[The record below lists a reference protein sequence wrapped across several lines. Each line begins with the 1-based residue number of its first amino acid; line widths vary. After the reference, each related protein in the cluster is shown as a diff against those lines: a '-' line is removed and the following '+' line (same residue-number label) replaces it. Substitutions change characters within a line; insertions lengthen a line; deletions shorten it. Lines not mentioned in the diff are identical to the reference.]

1 MENKDLPLIANE
13 FQENGS
19 MFEESLDEFVGRNLS
34 KLNLCEERPT
44 GRRRT
49 PSNFCNRWSSMGGIK
64 CAIVIL
70 YLLVFLICIGIIIVA
85 VPRHQ
90 RSPVDWKILTDNIT
104 TLGEG
109 FKDMRQTME
118 QKASKEDVMDN
129 ILKLHELFRNHSVL
143 LFQLSE
149 SVQRLETKLQSF
161 EARMD
166 DINAS
171 VNDLEDDLQQFSST
185 NRQEIYN
192 LSLSLSSAQDTLQKQ
207 QANLKQL
214 TSNAGNLSRQVKEAR
229 WALTTVNSTFTEDIS
244 NQHTRLQLFQ
254 IRLANVSEDAKI
266 LKVVQQNTEKQ
277 LKQEVA
283 MLNNVTED
291 LRLKDWEHSLTLKN
305 LTLAQGPPG
314 PKGDKGDQGFHGP
327 TGLNGFPGADGIV
340 GIPGLPGSP
349 GLKGDPGERGLP
361 GFSVKGQKG
370 SFGRRGERG
379 RKGEKGEKGDNGEI
393 GPVVRLVNGT
403 GPHEGRVEVFYDNL
417 WGTVCDDK
425 WDKLDGV
432 VVCKML
438 GYKEVS
444 ETDTANKFGQGT
456 GLIWMD
462 DVACTGTE
470 DTILQC
476 KFSGWGKTNCG
487 HAEDA
492 GLICKV
498 D

>member
-1 MENKDLPLIANE
+1 
-13 FQENGS
+13 
-19 MFEESLDEFVGRNLS
+19 MFA
-34 KLNLCEERPT
+34 
-44 GRRRT
+44 
-49 PSNFCNRWSSMGGIK
+49 CNVYIYIFS
-64 CAIVIL
+64 
-70 YLLVFLICIGIIIVA
+70 

-129 ILKLHELFRNHSVL
+129 ILKLHELFRNRSVL

-305 LTLAQGPPG
+305 LTLAQGNF
-314 PKGDKGDQGFHGP
+314 D
-327 TGLNGFPGADGIV
+327 L
-340 GIPGLPGSP
+340 IPFDLI
-349 GLKGDPGERGLP
+349 LKECL
-361 GFSVKGQKG
+361 Q
-370 SFGRRGERG
+370 
-379 RKGEKGEKGDNGEI
+379 
-393 GPVVRLVNGT
+393 
-403 GPHEGRVEVFYDNL
+403 
-417 WGTVCDDK
+417 W
-425 WDKLDGV
+425 
-432 VVCKML
+432 
-438 GYKEVS
+438 
-444 ETDTANKFGQGT
+444 KFGYS
-456 GLIWMD
+456 
-462 DVACTGTE
+462 
-470 DTILQC
+470 
-476 KFSGWGKTNCG
+476 KR
-487 HAEDA
+487 
-492 GLICKV
+492 
-498 D
+498 

>member
-1 MENKDLPLIANE
+1 MLTLNGVKHNLVQKRLDLKSARCLPA
-13 FQENGS
+13 
-19 MFEESLDEFVGRNLS
+19 MFTFIFFS
-34 KLNLCEERPT
+34 
-44 GRRRT
+44 
-49 PSNFCNRWSSMGGIK
+49 
-64 CAIVIL
+64 
-70 YLLVFLICIGIIIVA
+70 

-129 ILKLHELFRNHSVL
+129 ILKLHELFRNRSVL

-214 TSNAGNLSRQVKEAR
+214 TSNAGNMSRQVKEAR

-305 LTLAQGPPG
+305 LTLAQGNFDLIPF
-314 PKGDKGDQGFHGP
+314 DFI
-327 TGLNGFPGADGIV
+327 LNEC
-340 GIPGLPGSP
+340 L
-349 GLKGDPGERGLP
+349 
-361 GFSVKGQKG
+361 Q
-370 SFGRRGERG
+370 
-379 RKGEKGEKGDNGEI
+379 
-393 GPVVRLVNGT
+393 
-403 GPHEGRVEVFYDNL
+403 
-417 WGTVCDDK
+417 W
-425 WDKLDGV
+425 
-432 VVCKML
+432 
-438 GYKEVS
+438 
-444 ETDTANKFGQGT
+444 KFGYS
-456 GLIWMD
+456 
-462 DVACTGTE
+462 
-470 DTILQC
+470 
-476 KFSGWGKTNCG
+476 KR
-487 HAEDA
+487 
-492 GLICKV
+492 
-498 D
+498 